1 MEIKELALPGLLEIR
16 PRIFKDPRG
25 FFFESYN
32 HKAFAEAGLTM
43 EFRQDNQSFSKAGTV
58 RGLHFQHPPAAQGK
72 LVRVLVG
79 QALDVVVDIRRESPT
94 YGKHLTI
101 LLDAEQNNM
110 VWVPEGFAHG
120 FAAITDCVFFY
131 KCTHVYA
138 PQQEGG
144 ILWNDSDLGIDWQ
157 VADPEVSTKD
167 ALLPPFQ
174 QMVAYF

>member
-32 HKAFAEAGLTM
+32 QKAFAAAGLNM
-43 EFRQDNQSFSKAGTV
+43 EFKQDNQSFSKAGTV

-72 LVRVLVG
+72 LVRALVG
-79 QALDVVVDIRRESPT
+79 QALDVVVDIRKDSPT
-94 YGKHLTI
+94 YGQHLTI
-101 LLDAEQNNM
+101 LLDAELNNM

-131 KCTHVYA
+131 KCTHVYT
-138 PQQEGG
+138 PEQEGG
-144 ILWNDSDLGIDWQ
+144 ILWNDPQLNINWQ
-157 VADPEVSTKD
+157 VETPEVSAKD

-174 QMVAYF
+174 QMISYF